1 MNQKRKTGKTDVLV
15 KRYSPIADGIAMLFF
30 PYAEVVIHDTA
41 RKKVVHIAN
50 NLSRREVGDD
60 SAIEELD
67 INAARKLYGP
77 YEKINWDG
85 RRMRSVSVTLED
97 DAGTTAGVMCVNF
110 NIAVFEEIGNALE
123 LFVRGVGV
131 APSHPEDLFKDDWQ
145 ERINVFLHRW
155 LQERQLAL
163 NSLSRDHKRELV
175 EALYIEGAFKGKSA
189 ANYVANLLGMG
200 RATVYKHLKGLRD
213 EVLPELEAYK

>member
-1 MNQKRKTGKTDVLV
+1 MNRQRRPDSTAMLI
-15 KRYSPIADGIAMLFF
+15 KRYAPIADGISTLFF

-41 RKKVVHIAN
+41 KKKVVHISN

-60 SAIEELD
+60 SAIDELD

-85 RRMRSVSVTLED
+85 RRMRSISVAVD
-97 DAGTTAGVMCVNF
+97 DDEGKPAGVMCVNF
-110 NIAVFEEIGNALE
+110 NIAVFEEIGSALE

-131 APSHPEDLFKDDWQ
+131 ASRPLDLFKDDWQ

-155 LQERQLAL
+155 LQEHQLAL

-175 EALYIEGAFKGKSA
+175 EALYLEGAFNGKSA

-213 EVLPELEAYK
+213 DPVPELEGYK